1 MNENENA
8 CEKGGPRP
16 PTTRPTSEASL
27 AWLKKHL
34 ALAPE
39 RDEQWYREV
48 LAIYRAGRRE
58 NAVTVAEQQRDS

>member
-1 MNENENA
+1 MNENA
-8 CEKGGPRP
+8 SGGPRP
-16 PTTRPTSEASL
+16 RTTRPTSEASL

-58 NAVTVAEQQRDS
+58 NAAAVAEQQRDS